1 MKKQK
6 SIIQE
11 RTQETLSLKILE
23 TLKLINILA
32 KISLG
37 TKSDSSV
44 QLPEH
49 LDKAL
54 QSKLLNLEADLE
66 TFKHSI
72 TEELTSLK
80 SLIEQSI
87 TFSLRSQDQV
97 LRSVLAEIYK
107 KFPMIHEGTI
117 LKDLDMGN
125 KAILNLTTPET
136 LTISCAASTYYVK
149 EKLQPLEKKLQE
161 IENKI
166 PQKDTLGKTLE
177 FSPLGD
183 VNLNGHRL
191 SGLAFPE
198 ADSDAISREYL
209 EHYLQ
214 DLDLQLP
221 KKDFRPKT
229 LSRKTNLLYT
239 LGINSKLKNSLPVD
253 LLLQGLVGFVW
264 HAETSSH
271 QGYFPFDSIKH
282 KQTQEEMLNFV
293 LSPRELLGAHP
304 GTYTWAFTL
313 QALIPSFLNLSHP
326 KIHICAKY
334 QNSPWASLQEELSSK
349 YTQAIDLHVK
359 GKKYFGGQSFDIV
372 ELSAE
377 NPQHC
382 QKFLVPPNCR
392 GFSLEIKNTLQDQEN
407 HPVDLYVLHAT
418 HSCYWEA
425 F

>member
-1 MKKQK
+1 MNKQK
-6 SIIQE
+6 AIIQE

-149 EKLQPLEKKLQE
+149 EKLQPLEKK
-161 IENKI
+161 
-166 PQKDTLGKTLE
+166 
-177 FSPLGD
+177 
-183 VNLNGHRL
+183 
-191 SGLAFPE
+191 A
-198 ADSDAISREYL
+198 
-209 EHYLQ
+209 
-214 DLDLQLP
+214 
-221 KKDFRPKT
+221 
-229 LSRKTNLLYT
+229 
-239 LGINSKLKNSLPVD
+239 
-253 LLLQGLVGFVW
+253 
-264 HAETSSH
+264 
-271 QGYFPFDSIKH
+271 
-282 KQTQEEMLNFV
+282 
-293 LSPRELLGAHP
+293 PR
-304 GTYTWAFTL
+304 
-313 QALIPSFLNLSHP
+313 N
-326 KIHICAKY
+326 
-334 QNSPWASLQEELSSK
+334 
-349 YTQAIDLHVK
+349 
-359 GKKYFGGQSFDIV
+359 
-372 ELSAE
+372 
-377 NPQHC
+377 
-382 QKFLVPPNCR
+382 
-392 GFSLEIKNTLQDQEN
+392 
-407 HPVDLYVLHAT
+407 
-418 HSCYWEA
+418 
-425 F
+425 